1 MRKLSIHFVS
11 MSNRVAELKQ
21 RPRDEIQQPFYKW
34 IPGGSPDSPFCVIIT
49 LKSNSLNIIVFW
61 MW

>member
-1 MRKLSIHFVS
+1 MYFVN
-11 MSNRVAELKQ
+11 MSQRVAELKQ
-21 RPRDEIQQPFYKW
+21 RPRDQIQQSSYKW

-61 MW
+61 VW